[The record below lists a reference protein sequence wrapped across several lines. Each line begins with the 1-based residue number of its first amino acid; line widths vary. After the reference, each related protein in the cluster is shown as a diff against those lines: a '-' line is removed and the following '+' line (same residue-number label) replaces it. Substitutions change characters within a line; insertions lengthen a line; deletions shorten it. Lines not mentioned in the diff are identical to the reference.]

1 MPYPKIKLVGLL
13 GGSFDPPHQG
23 HVHISN
29 LAIKLFELDEVWW
42 IVSPGN
48 PLKNE
53 KPASYEER
61 SEKAQSIIRNPRIK
75 VSEFEYLYGIKHTC
89 DTVIKLKQKYLH
101 HRFVWLMGSDNLVQI
116 VHWKSWD
123 LIFDSIPIVVLS
135 RTNLDLP
142 GLASKAASCY
152 ANYYI
157 PSRIARRIVYHQPP
171 AWTLIKTP
179 KINISSSKYRA
190 KGLWKAKDYQDGSKL
205 AG

>member
-61 SEKAQSIIRNPRIK
+61 SEKA
-75 VSEFEYLYGIKHTC
+75 
-89 DTVIKLKQKYLH
+89 
-101 HRFVWLMGSDNLVQI
+101 
-116 VHWKSWD
+116 
-123 LIFDSIPIVVLS
+123 
-135 RTNLDLP
+135 
-142 GLASKAASCY
+142 
-152 ANYYI
+152 
-157 PSRIARRIVYHQPP
+157 
-171 AWTLIKTP
+171 
-179 KINISSSKYRA
+179 
-190 KGLWKAKDYQDGSKL
+190 
-205 AG
+205 